1 MKTIEL
7 IGQVDERHLLSVEV
21 PADVPPGPVK
31 VIVELPDVE
40 EEEDSRSWS
49 RAIAESWADDWSD
62 PREDIYTVDDGR
74 PSQ

>member
-7 IGQVDERHLLSVEV
+7 VGQVDEQHRLSVEV

-40 EEEDSRSWS
+40 EDEDERSWS
-49 RAIAESWADDWSD
+49 RAIAQSWANDWND
-62 PREDIYTVDDGR
+62 PREDIYTMDDGK